1 MGLTGLLLAAGQGK
15 RISGYSSH
23 PKALVPVNGKP
34 LIEYNL
40 DMMIA
45 AGVERIVVV
54 IGHRGE
60 EVVKHLSGTAYAGR
74 LEYVKQEKQ
83 LGTGDAVKIA
93 QKALESKPF
102 VLCYCDNFTGYEL
115 KKLISRHRE
124 GGKVVTLGLFHAA
137 NPSRHGIME
146 VVDGRVVNLEERP
159 EHPKSDLAFAGI
171 GCFER
176 EIYEAVSQVKISAK
190 GEYYLTDAVMDLIRQ
205 GKQVGYAEVDSYRVN
220 INTPEDVIAAEKF
233 VRGN

>member
-60 EVVKHLSGTAYAGR
+60 EVVEYLSGTAYAGR
-74 LEYVKQEKQ
+74 LEY
-83 LGTGDAVKIA
+83 GR
-93 QKALESKPF
+93 
-102 VLCYCDNFTGYEL
+102 C
-115 KKLISRHRE
+115 RE
-124 GGKVVTLGLFHAA
+124 
-137 NPSRHGIME
+137 
-146 VVDGRVVNLEERP
+146 
-159 EHPKSDLAFAGI
+159 
-171 GCFER
+171 
-176 EIYEAVSQVKISAK
+176 
-190 GEYYLTDAVMDLIRQ
+190 
-205 GKQVGYAEVDSYRVN
+205 
-220 INTPEDVIAAEKF
+220 
-233 VRGN
+233 